1 MGRGLLVAFWFYP
14 AVANYVPVLR
24 ESASEGFQL
33 LTASPEWY
41 WQLLIG
47 ITLTVLGLGKKQYRG
62 GVNGNGDRV

>member
-47 ITLTVLGLGKKQYRG
+47 ITLTVLGLGKKTISR
-62 GVNGNGDRV
+62 RRKR